1 MDLLKLVTD
10 SLSRHIARV
19 TVHFGAV
26 TDKFTPSTVFEIQN
40 AKELKDITLS
50 AACSLHTASGS
61 TSSSTSSLRQRR
73 LIEIEEEE
81 GEIKRQSVVVEEH
94 SPDSTTASIDTPF
107 DEAHDDNDHHA
118 SHADIPELLK
128 VDTYRSPGS
137 DPIADPNHDPEPLSL
152 VPTISVDPVGRPS
165 TEYEPLHKS
174 TNQERTSFAE
184 STRSEHSTYISYTSG
199 RQKVKLGPRP
209 SIDTPVQGPSGTA
222 RPVSSL
228 PAGLKLIS
236 RNSQKNK
243 NRLPPSNKT
252 LLSPT
257 MEGVVSPSED
267 ALGKPVSA
275 ERPNSSSGASL
286 KSTLSTCTMTS
297 RTSNATA
304 SSDQTKLMKALE
316 MRKKKMAMSA
326 NAQTQTDPDPS
337 LIPLP
342 VDKNEKIDVPNGNS
356 NAAESDGTVQSST
369 PASPSGPA
377 APSTEFTKAS
387 SLSDTTNETVRE
399 VDGSK
404 IVQEVKK
411 AEGEPSTSAEAITS
425 ADSQEHSQGKS
436 DTPLANNSENVTP
449 AKVNGIGEDPSET
462 TALPAIAA
470 VVVEPVKTVVNAAS
484 EIIKP
489 QTSEASEEAAD
500 SKPETTQTSPLSAG
514 KPELQING
522 ESSDE
527 VNLLH
532 APPGPQPVVEAYPPA
547 LDKAANSSTNGA
559 AAASDADLDVE
570 DEDFETP
577 KKELKMP
584 VSKFAVDKESEQLT
598 LNGAEAS
605 EPKASRRSLIKPIIT
620 DSELVR
626 RPVSD
631 FINDEDLMDEL
642 QSATVQEA
650 KPISLP
656 KSPGRAMFSPDITKS
671 EAGDRVSRAVS
682 NPHQLLNA
690 QQQPQRPE
698 PARSASASWL
708 NRSSQPQ
715 PSPLVKKVN
724 LGGGIASRIKALEK
738 LSTTAGGA
746 GGPTSQPGS
755 AVSPGPSP
763 AFFGVGRKLNGS
775 SAQSIAERA
784 NSLTRRPPSAAS
796 IRGGVDSSPEQQFMG
811 RGRTLSTTS
820 RKENSSSPM
829 GLNGRS
835 RPESRPY
842 SAKSLANQASENL
855 SPTYSRSSPSVTEEQ
870 KQLVADIHKASQE
883 RLASPAK
890 GRRTSIT
897 AVKDLLSG
905 SRTSMSERRRSTA
918 LDPVTNLS
926 RSDSRPDLTHNDSSH
941 SVTSHRSSQ
950 DYGAR
955 SPSVMSDENSE
966 KKASRASRML
976 HRISSSVSA
985 SKKSITHAISP
996 TVREEAEPPSSPAKL
1011 PEGEASTVLEMGDV
1025 NVQFPDNLLWKR
1037 RAMHLDSHGYL
1048 ILTQSPTGTDRNAGA
1063 KKYHLQEFTRPA
1075 IPDIDMEEMPNSV
1088 VLSFVKGSGVQFACA
1103 DRQGQMWVLKRKSHP
1118 ILNVG
1123 RR

>member
-26 TDKFTPSTVFEIQN
+26 TDKFTPSTVFEIQT
-40 AKELKDITLS
+40 AKELKDTTLS

-61 TSSSTSSLRQRR
+61 TSSSNSSLRQRR

-81 GEIKRQSVVVEEH
+81 EEIKRQSVVVEEH
-94 SPDSTTASIDTPF
+94 SFDTATASIDTPF
-107 DEAHDDNDHHA
+107 DEARDDNDYNA
-118 SHADIPELLK
+118 SPADLPELLK
-128 VDTYRSPGS
+128 VDTYTSPGS
-137 DPIADPNHDPEPLSL
+137 HPIPDPDHDPEPLSL

-165 TEYEPLHKS
+165 AEYEPTRTP
-174 TNQERTSFAE
+174 TNQERPSFAE
-184 STRSEHSTYISYTSG
+184 STRSEYSTYISFTSG

-243 NRLPPSNKT
+243 NRLPPSSKT

-257 MEGVVSPSED
+257 MEGVASPFED
-267 ALGKPVSA
+267 ALGRPLSA
-275 ERPNSSSGASL
+275 GRPNSSSGASI
-286 KSTLSTCTMTS
+286 KSALSTCTVTS

-326 NAQTQTDPDPS
+326 NAQTQTDPDPN

-342 VDKNEKIDVPNGNS
+342 VDKNEKIDAPNAAS
-356 NAAESDGTVQSST
+356 NAIESDSMAESST
-369 PASPSGPA
+369 PVSPSDLA
-377 APSTEFTKAS
+377 APYTESMKAS
-387 SLSDTTNETVRE
+387 SLSDDTNGIVKE
-399 VDGSK
+399 VDASK
-404 IVQEVKK
+404 NAEELKK
-411 AEGEPSTSAEAITS
+411 AEADPSASADAIS

-436 DTPLANNSENVTP
+436 DALLINNVTEEVTP
-449 AKVNGIGEDPSET
+449 SKVNGNEEYSSEET
-462 TALPAIAA
+462 SLPAIAA
-470 VVVEPVKTVVNAAS
+470 VVVEPIRTVVNAAS
-484 EIIKP
+484 ESIKP
-489 QTSEASEEAAD
+489 QTTEASEGAAD
-500 SKPETTQTSPLSAG
+500 SNELETTQPSPLSTP

-547 LDKAANSSTNGA
+547 LDKAAGPSTNGV
-559 AAASDADLDVE
+559 AASSSAKLTLDVE
-570 DEDFETP
+570 GEESETP

-584 VSKFAVDKESEQLT
+584 VSKFAVNKENEQLT
-598 LNGAEAS
+598 PNGADAS
-605 EPKASRRSLIKPIIT
+605 EPKANRRSLIKPIIT
-620 DSELVR
+620 DAELLR

-682 NPHQLLNA
+682 NPHQLLTS
-690 QQQPQRPE
+690 QQQQQRPE

-715 PSPLVKKVN
+715 PSPLIKKVN

-796 IRGGVDSSPEQQFMG
+796 IKGGVDSSPEQQFMG

-829 GLNGRS
+829 GLSGRS

-855 SPTYSRSSPSVTEEQ
+855 SPTYPRISPSATEEQ

-883 RLASPAK
+883 RLSSPAK

-905 SRTSMSERRRSTA
+905 GRTSMSERRRSTA
-918 LDPVTNLS
+918 LDPVANLS
-926 RSDSRPDLTHNDSSH
+926 RSDSRSDLTHNDSYQ
-941 SVTSHRSSQ
+941 SVAGHRSSQ

-996 TVREEAEPPSSPAKL
+996 TVREEGEPPSSPAKF

-1048 ILTQSPTGTDRNAGA
+1048 ILTQSQTGTDRNAGA
-1063 KKYHLQEFTRPA
+1063 KKYHLREFTRPA

-1088 VLSFVKGSGVQFACA
+1088 VLSFLKGSGLQFACA
-1103 DRQGQMWVLKRKSHP
+1103 DRQGQMWVLKRK
-1118 ILNVG
+1118 
-1123 RR
+1123 

>member
-26 TDKFTPSTVFEIQN
+26 TDKFTPSTVFEIQT
-40 AKELKDITLS
+40 AKELKDTTLS

-81 GEIKRQSVVVEEH
+81 EEIKRQSVVVEEH
-94 SPDSTTASIDTPF
+94 SPDTATASIDTPF
-107 DEAHDDNDHHA
+107 DEARDDNDYNA
-118 SHADIPELLK
+118 SPADLPELLK
-128 VDTYRSPGS
+128 VDTYTSPGS
-137 DPIADPNHDPEPLSL
+137 HPIPDPDYDPEPLSL

-165 TEYEPLHKS
+165 AEYEPTRTS
-174 TNQERTSFAE
+174 TNQERPSFAE
-184 STRSEHSTYISYTSG
+184 STRSEHSTYISFTSG

-236 RNSQKNK
+236 RKSQKNK

-267 ALGKPVSA
+267 ALNRPPSA
-275 ERPNSSSGASL
+275 GRPNSSSGASI
-286 KSTLSTCTMTS
+286 KSTLSTCTVTS
-297 RTSNATA
+297 RTSNPTA

-326 NAQTQTDPDPS
+326 NAQTQTDPDPN

-342 VDKNEKIDVPNGNS
+342 VDKNEKIDVPNAAS
-356 NAAESDGTVQSST
+356 NAAESDGTAESST
-369 PASPSGPA
+369 PVSPSDLA
-377 APSTEFTKAS
+377 APYTESTKAS
-387 SLSDTTNETVRE
+387 SLSDASNGTVKV
-399 VDGSK
+399 VDASK
-404 IVQEVKK
+404 N
-411 AEGEPSTSAEAITS
+411 AEELKEAEADPSASAEAITS
-425 ADSQEHSQGKS
+425 AYSQEHSQGKS
-436 DTPLANNSENVTP
+436 DAPLVNNATEEVTP
-449 AKVNGIGEDPSET
+449 SKVNGNEEDSSEK

-470 VVVEPVKTVVNAAS
+470 VVVEPIRAVFNAAS
-484 EIIKP
+484 ESIKP
-489 QTSEASEEAAD
+489 QTAEASEEAAD
-500 SKPETTQTSPLSAG
+500 SNKLETTQPSPLSTP

-547 LDKAANSSTNGA
+547 LDKAAGSSTNGV
-559 AAASDADLDVE
+559 AASSSANLTPDVE
-570 DEDFETP
+570 GEEPETP

-584 VSKFAVDKESEQLT
+584 VSKFAVNKENEQLT
-598 LNGAEAS
+598 PNGADAS

-620 DSELVR
+620 DAELVR

-784 NSLTRRPPSAAS
+784 DSLTRRPPSAAS

-842 SAKSLANQASENL
+842 SAKSLANQASGNL
-855 SPTYSRSSPSVTEEQ
+855 SPTYTRISPSVTEEQ

-883 RLASPAK
+883 RLSSPAK

-905 SRTSMSERRRSTA
+905 GRTSMSERRRSTA
-918 LDPVTNLS
+918 LDPITNLS
-926 RSDSRPDLTHNDSSH
+926 RSDSRPDLTHNDSSQ

-955 SPSVMSDENSE
+955 SPSVMNDENSE

-996 TVREEAEPPSSPAKL
+996 TVREEGEPPSSPAKF

-1048 ILTQSPTGTDRNAGA
+1048 ILTQSQTGTDRNAGA

-1088 VLSFVKGSGVQFACA
+1088 VLSFVKGSGLQFACA
-1103 DRQGQMWVLKRKSHP
+1103 DRQGQMWVLKRK
-1118 ILNVG
+1118 
-1123 RR
+1123 

>member
-10 SLSRHIARV
+10 SMSRHIARV

-26 TDKFTPSTVFEIQN
+26 TDKFTPSTVVEIKI
-40 AKELKDITLS
+40 AKELKDTTLS

-81 GEIKRQSVVVEEH
+81 EEIKRQLVVVEEH
-94 SPDSTTASIDTPF
+94 RPDTTSASVDTPF
-107 DEAHDDNDHHA
+107 GEARDDSDYNA
-118 SHADIPELLK
+118 SPADLPELLK
-128 VDTYRSPGS
+128 VDTYTSPS
-137 DPIADPNHDPEPLSL
+137 SHPIPDPDHDPEPLSL
-152 VPTISVDPVGRPS
+152 IPTISVDPVGRPFA
-165 TEYEPLHKS
+165 EYEPSHTS
-174 TNQERTSFAE
+174 TNQERPSFAE

-209 SIDTPVQGPSGTA
+209 SIDTPVQGPQGTA

-243 NRLPPSNKT
+243 SRLPPSNKT
-252 LLSPT
+252 LLSTT

-267 ALGKPVSA
+267 ALGRPLSA
-275 ERPNSSSGASL
+275 GRPNSSSGASI
-286 KSTLSTCTMTS
+286 KSTLSTCTVTS

-326 NAQTQTDPDPS
+326 NAQTQTDPDS
-337 LIPLP
+337 ILIPLL
-342 VDKNEKIDVPNGNS
+342 VDKNEKIDAPNGTS
-356 NAAESDGTVQSST
+356 NAAEFDGAAQSSI
-369 PASPSGPA
+369 PASSSGPA
-377 APSTEFTKAS
+377 APGTESTKAPS
-387 SLSDTTNETVRE
+387 SSDATNGTAKE

-404 IVQEVKK
+404 NAQEVKK
-411 AEGEPSTSAEAITS
+411 AEGEPSTSVEAITS
-425 ADSQEHSQGKS
+425 VYSQEHSQGKS
-436 DTPLANNSENVTP
+436 STPLANNPENVTP
-449 AKVNGIGEDPSET
+449 ARDNGNEEDSSET
-462 TALPAIAA
+462 TALPALPAIAA
-470 VVVEPVKTVVNAAS
+470 VIVEPIKTVVNAAS
-484 EIIKP
+484 EIINS
-489 QTSEASEEAAD
+489 QTPEASEEAVD
-500 SKPETTQTSPLSAG
+500 FKPQAQTSPLSTTN
-514 KPELQING
+514 PELQING

-547 LDKAANSSTNGA
+547 MEKAADSHINGVAATSGDKSTL
-559 AAASDADLDVE
+559 DAEEEEV
-570 DEDFETP
+570 ETP

-584 VSKFAVDKESEQLT
+584 VSKFAVDKEIEQLT
-598 LNGAEAS
+598 PNGAEAS

-620 DSELVR
+620 DVELVR

-631 FINDEDLMDEL
+631 FIYDEDLMDEL

-682 NPHQLLNA
+682 NPHQLLNTR
-690 QQQPQRPE
+690 QQPQRPE

-738 LSTTAGGA
+738 LSTTAGGV

-763 AFFGVGRKLNGS
+763 AFFGVGRKLNSS

-796 IRGGVDSSPEQQFMG
+796 IRGVDSSPEQQFMA

-855 SPTYSRSSPSVTEEQ
+855 SPTYTRSSPSVTEEQ

-890 GRRTSIT
+890 SSRTSIT
-897 AVKDLLSG
+897 TVKDLLSG
-905 SRTSMSERRRSTA
+905 GRTSMSERRRSSA

-926 RSDSRPDLTHNDSSH
+926 RSDSRPDLTHNDSSQ

-966 KKASRASRML
+966 KKASRAYRML

-996 TVREEAEPPSSPAKL
+996 TVREEAEPLSSPAKL

-1048 ILTQSPTGTDRNAGA
+1048 ILTQSQTGTDRNAGA

-1075 IPDIDMEEMPNSV
+1075 VPDIDMEEMPNSV
-1088 VLSFVKGSGVQFACA
+1088 VLSFVKGSGLQFACA
-1103 DRQGQMWVLKRKSHP
+1103 DRQGQMWVLKRK
-1118 ILNVG
+1118 
-1123 RR
+1123 

>member
-26 TDKFTPSTVFEIQN
+26 TDKFSPSTVFEIQT
-40 AKELKDITLS
+40 AKELKDTTLS

-61 TSSSTSSLRQRR
+61 ASSSTSSLRQRR

-81 GEIKRQSVVVEEH
+81 EEIKRQSVVVEEH
-94 SPDSTTASIDTPF
+94 SPDTTTASVDTPF
-107 DEAHDDNDHHA
+107 DKARDDNDYNA
-118 SHADIPELLK
+118 PPADLPEVLK
-128 VDTYRSPGS
+128 VDTYTSPGS
-137 DPIADPNHDPEPLSL
+137 HPIPDPDHDPEPLSL
-152 VPTISVDPVGRPS
+152 VPTISADPVGRPS
-165 TEYEPLHKS
+165 AEYEPTHTS
-174 TNQERTSFAE
+174 TNQERPSFAE
-184 STRSEHSTYISYTSG
+184 STRSEHSTYISYSSG

-267 ALGKPVSA
+267 ALGRPLSA
-275 ERPNSSSGASL
+275 GRPNSSSGASI
-286 KSTLSTCTMTS
+286 KSTLSTCTVTS

-316 MRKKKMAMSA
+316 MRKKKMALSA
-326 NAQTQTDPDPS
+326 NAQTQTDPDPT

-342 VDKNEKIDVPNGNS
+342 VDKNEKFDVPNGTS
-356 NAAESDGTVQSST
+356 NAAETDGTAQSST
-369 PASPSGPA
+369 PASPSDPA
-377 APSTEFTKAS
+377 APSTESTKAS
-387 SLSDTTNETVRE
+387 SLLDATNGTVRE

-404 IVQEVKK
+404 NAQEVKK
-411 AEGEPSTSAEAITS
+411 AEGEPSMSAEAITS

-436 DTPLANNSENVTP
+436 DTSLANNLENVTP
-449 AKVNGIGEDPSET
+449 AKVNGDEEDSSET
-462 TALPAIAA
+462 TALPAISA
-470 VVVEPVKTVVNAAS
+470 VIVEPIKTIVNAAS

-489 QTSEASEEAAD
+489 QTSEVPEEAAD
-500 SKPETTQTSPLSAG
+500 SKPETAQTSPLPTA
-514 KPELQING
+514 KPELQVNG

-547 LDKAANSSTNGA
+547 LDKAADSNTNGA
-559 AAASDADLDVE
+559 AAASSANLTSDVE
-570 DEDFETP
+570 DEDVETP
-577 KKELKMP
+577 QKELKMP
-584 VSKFAVDKESEQLT
+584 VSKFAVDKENEQLT
-598 LNGAEAS
+598 PNGAEAS

-620 DSELVR
+620 DAELVR

-671 EAGDRVSRAVS
+671 EAGDRASRAVS

-690 QQQPQRPE
+690 QQQQQRPE

-708 NRSSQPQ
+708 NRSNQPQ

-746 GGPTSQPGS
+746 GGAGGPTSQPGS

-763 AFFGVGRKLNGS
+763 AFFGVGRKMNGS

-796 IRGGVDSSPEQQFMG
+796 IIGGVDSSPEQPFMG

-855 SPTYSRSSPSVTEEQ
+855 SPTYTRTSPSVTEEQ

-926 RSDSRPDLTHNDSSH
+926 RSNSKPELTHNDSSQ

-955 SPSVMSDENSE
+955 SPSVMSEENSE
-966 KKASRASRML
+966 KKASRAYRML

-996 TVREEAEPPSSPAKL
+996 TVREETEPPSSPAKL

-1048 ILTQSPTGTDRNAGA
+1048 ILTQSQTGTDRNAGA

-1088 VLSFVKGSGVQFACA
+1088 VLSFVKGSGLQFACA
-1103 DRQGQMWVLKRKSHP
+1103 DRQGQMWVLKRK
-1118 ILNVG
+1118 
-1123 RR
+1123 

>member
-1 MDLLKLVTD
+1 M
-10 SLSRHIARV
+10 

-26 TDKFTPSTVFEIQN
+26 TDKFTPSTVVEIQI
-40 AKELKDITLS
+40 AKELKDTTLS
-50 AACSLHTASGS
+50 VACSLHTASGS

-81 GEIKRQSVVVEEH
+81 EEIKRQLVDVEEH
-94 SPDSTTASIDTPF
+94 RPDTTSASVDTPF
-107 DEAHDDNDHHA
+107 EEARDDNDYNA
-118 SHADIPELLK
+118 SSADLPELLK
-128 VDTYRSPGS
+128 ADTYTSPSSHPIPES
-137 DPIADPNHDPEPLSL
+137 DHDLEPLSL
-152 VPTISVDPVGRPS
+152 VPTISVDPVGRPFA
-165 TEYEPLHKS
+165 EYEPSHTS
-174 TNQERTSFAE
+174 TNQERPSFAE

-209 SIDTPVQGPSGTA
+209 SIDTPVQGPPGTA

-252 LLSPT
+252 LLSTT

-267 ALGKPVSA
+267 ALGRPLSA
-275 ERPNSSSGASL
+275 GRPNSGSGASI
-286 KSTLSTCTMTS
+286 KSTLSTCTVTS

-326 NAQTQTDPDPS
+326 NAQTQTDPDS
-337 LIPLP
+337 ILIPLL
-342 VDKNEKIDVPNGNS
+342 VDKNEKIDAPNGTS
-356 NAAESDGTVQSST
+356 NAAEFDGAAQNST
-369 PASPSGPA
+369 PASSSGPA
-377 APSTEFTKAS
+377 APSTESTKAPS
-387 SLSDTTNETVRE
+387 SSDATNGTVRE

-404 IVQEVKK
+404 NAQEVKK
-411 AEGEPSTSAEAITS
+411 VEGEPSTSVEAITS
-425 ADSQEHSQGKS
+425 VDSQENSQGKS
-436 DTPLANNSENVTP
+436 STPLVNNQENVTP
-449 AKVNGIGEDPSET
+449 ARDNGNEEDSSET

-470 VVVEPVKTVVNAAS
+470 AIVEPIKTVVNAAS

-489 QTSEASEEAAD
+489 QTSEASEEAVD
-500 SKPETTQTSPLSAG
+500 FKPQTQTSPLSTAN
-514 KPELQING
+514 PELQING

-547 LDKAANSSTNGA
+547 MEKAADSRINGFA
-559 AAASDADLDVE
+559 ATSGAKSIPDVE
-570 DEDFETP
+570 EEEVETP

-584 VSKFAVDKESEQLT
+584 VSKFAVNKENEQLT
-598 LNGAEAS
+598 LNGPEAY

-620 DSELVR
+620 DVELVR

-631 FINDEDLMDEL
+631 FIYDEDLMDEL
-642 QSATVQEA
+642 QSAAVQEA

-682 NPHQLLNA
+682 NPHQLLNT

-796 IRGGVDSSPEQQFMG
+796 TRGVDSSPEQHFMA

-855 SPTYSRSSPSVTEEQ
+855 SPTYTRSSPSVTEEQ

-890 GRRTSIT
+890 GSRTSIT
-897 AVKDLLSG
+897 AVRDLLSG
-905 SRTSMSERRRSTA
+905 GRTSMSERRRSSA
-918 LDPVTNLS
+918 LDPATDLS
-926 RSDSRPDLTHNDSSH
+926 RCDSRPDLNHNDSSQ
-941 SVTSHRSSQ
+941 SITSHRSSQ

-996 TVREEAEPPSSPAKL
+996 TVREEAEPLSSPAKL

-1037 RAMHLDSHGYL
+1037 RAMHLNSHGYL
-1048 ILTQSPTGTDRNAGA
+1048 ILTQSQTGTDRNAGA

-1088 VLSFVKGSGVQFACA
+1088 VLSFVKGSGLQFACA
-1103 DRQGQMWVLKRKSHP
+1103 DRQGQMWVLKRK
-1118 ILNVG
+1118 
-1123 RR
+1123 